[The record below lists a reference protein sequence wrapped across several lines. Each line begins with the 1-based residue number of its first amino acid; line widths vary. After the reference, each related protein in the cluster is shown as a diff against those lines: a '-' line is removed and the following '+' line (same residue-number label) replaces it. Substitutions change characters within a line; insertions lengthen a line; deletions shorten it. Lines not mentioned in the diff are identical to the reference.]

1 MKLVKNLSKL
11 QVAIF
16 SLLVV
21 CTGVLGYLFY
31 DSYRTNIQNRELIA
45 DTKIENKDLSQDL
58 DIIKDKHEQLQKEV
72 EQLKSK
78 VKNVSYKKKFQRK
91 RHLYSA
97 GRSSKYKHNYKK
109 SRVSYKQLYYQLK
122 RQCGKMNYSK
132 NYSNKKNNYKKSS
145 YSKSSYKSSKY
156 NSNSYKSN
164 NYSPYTSRE
173 YKRR

>member
-1 MKLVKNLSKL
+1 MKLVRNLSKL

-58 DIIKDKHEQLQKEV
+58 DIIKDKHERLQKEV
-72 EQLKSK
+72 EQLKTK
-78 VKNVSYKKKFQRK
+78 VKSVSYKKKYHKKK
-91 RHLYSA
+91 RLYSA

-122 RQCGKMNYSK
+122 KQCGKTSYSK
-132 NYSNKKNNYKKSS
+132 KHSYKKSTNKISYKKNNY
-145 YSKSSYKSSKY
+145 SKS
-156 NSNSYKSN
+156 SYKSN

>member
-1 MKLVKNLSKL
+1 MKLIKNLSKL

-58 DIIKDKHEQLQKEV
+58 DIIKDKHERLQKEV
-72 EQLKSK
+72 EQLKTK
-78 VKNVSYKKKFQRK
+78 VKNVSYKKKYSK
-91 RHLYSA
+91 KKKLYSA
-97 GRSSKYKHNYKK
+97 GKSSKYKKYYKK
-109 SRVSYKQLYYQLK
+109 NRVSYKKLYYQLK
-122 RQCGKMNYSK
+122 KQCSKMNYSK
-132 NYSNKKNNYKKSS
+132 KYSYNKKNNYKKST
-145 YSKSSYKSSKY
+145 YSRK
-156 NSNSYKSN
+156 NYKSN
-164 NYSPYTSRE
+164 NYSPYVSRE

>member
-1 MKLVKNLSKL
+1 MKLIKNLSAL

-16 SLLVV
+16 SLLVI

-58 DIIKDKHEQLQKEV
+58 DIIKDKHERLQKEV

-78 VKNVSYKKKFQRK
+78 VKTVSYKKKYHKK

-97 GRSSKYKHNYKK
+97 GKSSKYKHNYKK
-109 SRVSYKQLYYQLK
+109 SRVSYKKLYYDLK
-122 RQCGKMNYSK
+122 RKCSSNYSK
-132 NYSNKKNNYKKSS
+132 KSGYKKSTYKKSS
-145 YSKSSYKSSKY
+145 Y
-156 NSNSYKSN
+156 NRSNYKSN
-164 NYSPYTSRE
+164 NYSPYVSRE

>member
-1 MKLVKNLSKL
+1 MKLIKNLSKL

-58 DIIKDKHEQLQKEV
+58 DIIKDKHERLQKEV
-72 EQLKSK
+72 EQLKTK
-78 VKNVSYKKKFQRK
+78 VKSVSYKKKYHKKK
-91 RHLYSA
+91 RLYAA
-97 GRSSKYKHNYKK
+97 GRSSKNKHSYKK
-109 SRVSYKQLYYQLK
+109 GRVSYKQLYYQLK
-122 RQCGKMNYSK
+122 RQCGKMSYTKK
-132 NYSNKKNNYKKSS
+132 NSYKKNSYKKNNYKKSS
-145 YSKSSYKSSKY
+145 YSR
-156 NSNSYKSN
+156 NNYKSN
-164 NYSPYTSRE
+164 NYSPYVSRE